1 MAFEELLQLLARAE
15 AVDMK
20 QAEVMR
26 HVTVA
31 TLESIASGEI
41 TSGQITPGDPE
52 FAAAA
57 ARGEAMAREVIRSA
71 AESTATFARKAAEC
85 ATATGGGG
93 EAVAVAEA
101 VRRQAAS
108 AAALVALAD
117 KFAAFMRRA
126 AAMPAADAVTSDSGD
141 SEDLSPE
148 VAAARPDNDARRPRR
163 RNARYFGPEWA
174 N

>member
-41 TSGQITPGDPE
+41 APGDPE

-57 ARGEAMAREVIRSA
+57 ARAEAVAREVIRSA

-85 ATATGGGG
+85 CAAAPG
-93 EAVAVAEA
+93 EAVAEA

-108 AAALVALAD
+108 AAALSSLAD

-126 AAMPAADAVTSDSGD
+126 GAMPAADAVTSDSGD
-141 SEDLSPE
+141 SEDLSPQ
-148 VAAARPDNDARRPRR
+148 VAAARPDNDARRPSR